1 MEGATLTIWV
11 DADSCPS
18 LVRNHTVKMGN
29 KLGVK
34 VRWVANKQIPGPA
47 AELADASFKM
57 IVCSAEKD
65 AADNYIFANCKTG
78 DLVITR
84 DIVFADRLVEK
95 GICCINDRGTEFTR
109 EMIKERLSTRDFDLQ
124 LAQIGLVK
132 HHHQGYD
139 KKKFAEFAN
148 SFDKVIHKLIK
159 QVVSTGST
167 TTN

>member
-1 MEGATLTIWV
+1 VAEKTVTIWV

-29 KLGVK
+29 KLGIK
-34 VRWVANKQIPGPA
+34 VVFAANKKIYCDTGTY
-47 AELADASFKM
+47 EM

-65 AADNYIFANCKTG
+65 AADNYIFEKCTVF

-84 DIVFADRLVEK
+84 DIVFADRLVQK
-95 GICCINDRGTEFTR
+95 GICCINDRGTEFTA

-132 HHHQGYD
+132 HHYEGYD

-148 SFDKVIHKLIK
+148 SFDKVIHRLIK
-159 QVVSTGST
+159 QASC
-167 TTN
+167 